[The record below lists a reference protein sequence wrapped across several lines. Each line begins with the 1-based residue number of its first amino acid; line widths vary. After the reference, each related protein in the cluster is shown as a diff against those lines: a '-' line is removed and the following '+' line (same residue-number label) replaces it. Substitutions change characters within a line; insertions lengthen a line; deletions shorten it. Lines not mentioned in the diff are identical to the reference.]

1 MGHLPVLLG
10 EAIEQLKIKKDG
22 VYVDCTLGGGGHA
35 RAIAERLDE
44 TGRLI
49 GIDQD
54 PRAIA
59 EARAGLAGVRPRV
72 DLVTGN
78 FRNLRAYLQRL
89 GVDRVDGVLLDLGV
103 SSFQLDDAERG
114 FSYWEDAGLDM
125 RMDPQTE
132 VSAAHLL
139 NRASEQELT
148 RILREYG
155 EERWA
160 PRIAQF
166 IVRRR
171 QQAPIDS
178 TFQLVEIIK
187 AAVPAAARR
196 KGPHPARRTF
206 QALRIAVND
215 ELGALAEVLAAAIE
229 VLNRGGRLVVIS
241 FHSLEDRIVKQK
253 LLKAAR
259 PCECPPGLPLC
270 SCGAKPLL
278 KLITKKPV
286 TPSPEEV
293 ASNPRSRSARLRAGE
308 KL

>member
-1 MGHLPVLLG
+1 MGHLPVLLW

-35 RAIAERLDE
+35 RAIAERLDV

-103 SSFQLDDAERG
+103 SSFQLDDAGRG

-178 TFQLVEIIK
+178 TLQLVEIIK

-241 FHSLEDRIVKQK
+241 FHSLEDRIVKQ
-253 LLKAAR
+253 
-259 PCECPPGLPLC
+259 
-270 SCGAKPLL
+270 
-278 KLITKKPV
+278 T
-286 TPSPEEV
+286 
-293 ASNPRSRSARLRAGE
+293 
-308 KL
+308 

>member
-44 TGRLI
+44 TGRLV
-49 GIDQD
+49 GIDRD
-54 PRAIA
+54 SGAIA
-59 EARAGLAGVRPRV
+59 EARLSLDGVRPRV

-78 FRNLRAYLQRL
+78 FRNLKAYLQQL
-89 GVDRVDGVLLDLGV
+89 GIDRVDGILLDLGV
-103 SSFQLDDAERG
+103 SSFQLDDAGRG
-114 FSYWEDAGLDM
+114 FSYWGDAGLDM
-125 RMDPQTE
+125 RMDPLSE

-139 NRASEQELT
+139 NQASEQELS

-160 PRIAQF
+160 PRIARF

-171 QQAPIDS
+171 QQAPIES
-178 TFQLVEIIK
+178 TLQLVEIIK

-215 ELGALAEVLAAAIE
+215 ELGALAEVLEAAIE
-229 VLNRGGRLVVIS
+229 VLNSGGRLVVIS

-259 PCECPPGLPLC
+259 PCECPPGLPAC

-278 KLITKKPV
+278 RLITRKPI
-286 TPSPEEV
+286 TPSPAEV